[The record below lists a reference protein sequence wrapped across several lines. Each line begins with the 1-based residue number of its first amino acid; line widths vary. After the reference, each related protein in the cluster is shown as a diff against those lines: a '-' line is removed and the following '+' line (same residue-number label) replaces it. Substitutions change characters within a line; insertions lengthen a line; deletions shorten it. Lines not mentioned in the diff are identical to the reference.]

1 MEGNLQMD
9 EIKGLIQH
17 KMKRFLLCVLALAAS
32 LSLQAQR
39 VKKAEYTSDQLNSK
53 AVSKISWTTVTI
65 DKRFEPS
72 KEDNLATSPVIA
84 KYKPEVD
91 KYTEPI
97 GFCPNGLLRGYPV
110 APMSSWAVDAFFEY
124 AQNWIDTTSRKDISK
139 NVRIDFAL
147 MNFGGI
153 RTEMPKG
160 NVSKYD
166 ILSIFPFDNFL
177 VIEEMDGDK
186 VRMLMEFFAKTRGQV
201 LSNVSL
207 HIDGDSVKECL
218 IGGKPIDDN
227 RKYVVATIDFL
238 YQGGDNL
245 YPLKYSNWMV
255 ETHKK
260 LMDIFIEYIQNLTAQ
275 GKKIEKSKDNR
286 LVVENKKK

>member
-1 MEGNLQMD
+1 
-9 EIKGLIQH
+9 
-17 KMKRFLLCVLALAAS
+17 MKRILLCILAVASS

-39 VKKAEYTSDQLNSK
+39 VKKAEYTSDQLSNK
-53 AVSKISWTTVTI
+53 DFSKISWTAVTM
-65 DKRFEPS
+65 DKRYEVS
-72 KEDNLATSPVIA
+72 KEDNLATTPVIA

-91 KYTEPI
+91 RYCEPI
-97 GFCPNGLLRGYPV
+97 GVCPTGLLRGYPV
-110 APMSSWAVDAFFEY
+110 APMSSWAVDAFREY
-124 AQNWIDTTSRKDISK
+124 AQKWIDTTSRTDIDK
-139 NVRIDFAL
+139 NVKIDFAL

-166 ILSIFPFDNFL
+166 ILSIFPFDNYL

-186 VRMLMEFFAKTRGQV
+186 VRMLMEFFAKTKGQV
-201 LSNVSL
+201 MSNVYL
-207 HIDGDSVKECL
+207 HIDGDTVKECL

-245 YPLKYSNWMV
+245 YPLKNSNWMV
-255 ETHKK
+255 DTRKK
-260 LMDIFIEYIQNLTAQ
+260 MMDIFIEYIQNLTAQ
-275 GKKIEKSKDNR
+275 GKKIEKSADNR

>member
-1 MEGNLQMD
+1 
-9 EIKGLIQH
+9 
-17 KMKRFLLCVLALAAS
+17 MKSPIRIVLLVLAAASS

-39 VKKAEYTSDQLNSK
+39 VKKAEYTSAQLNNK
-53 AVSKISWTTVTI
+53 DFSKITWTTVTI
-65 DKRFEPS
+65 DKRYEAS
-72 KEDNLATSPVIA
+72 KGDNLASSYVIA

-91 KYTEPI
+91 KYLEPI
-97 GFCPNGLLRGYPV
+97 GFCPTGLLRGYPV
-110 APMSSWAVDAFFEY
+110 APMSSWAVDAFMEY
-124 AQNWIDTTSRKDISK
+124 AQNWIDTTSRKDIRK
-139 NVRIDFAL
+139 DLKIDFAL

-166 ILSIFPFDNFL
+166 ILSIFPFDNYL

-255 ETHKK
+255 DTRKK
-260 LMDIFIEYIQNLTAQ
+260 MMDIFIEYIQNLTAN
-275 GKKIEKSKDNR
+275 GKKIEKSMDNR

>member
-1 MEGNLQMD
+1 
-9 EIKGLIQH
+9 
-17 KMKRFLLCVLALAAS
+17 MKSPIRILLLVLAAASS

-39 VKKAEYTSDQLNSK
+39 VKKAEYTSAELNNK
-53 AVSKISWTTVTI
+53 DFSKISWTAVTL
-65 DKRFEPS
+65 DKRFDAS
-72 KEDNLATSPVIA
+72 KSDNLATSPVIA

-91 KYTEPI
+91 KYCEPI
-97 GFCPNGLLRGYPV
+97 GFCPTGLLRGYPV
-110 APMSSWAVDAFFEY
+110 APMSNWAVDAFREY
-124 AQNWIDTTSRKDISK
+124 AQNWIDTTSRKDIGK
-139 NVRIDFAL
+139 DVKIDFAL

-166 ILSIFPFDNFL
+166 ILSIFPFDNYL

-201 LSNVSL
+201 LSNVYL

-218 IGGKPIDDN
+218 IGGKPIDDS

-238 YQGGDNL
+238 FQGGDNL
-245 YPLKYSNWMV
+245 YPLKQCNWV
-255 ETHKK
+255 VDTRKK
-260 LMDIFIEYIQNLTAQ
+260 MMDIFIEYIQNLTAN
-275 GKKIEKSKDNR
+275 GKKIEKSEDNR

>member
-1 MEGNLQMD
+1 
-9 EIKGLIQH
+9 
-17 KMKRFLLCVLALAAS
+17 MKRILLCILAVAAS

-39 VKKAEYTSDQLNSK
+39 VKKAEYTSDQLNNK
-53 AVSKISWTTVTI
+53 EFSKISWTTVTI
-65 DKRFEPS
+65 DKRFEAS
-72 KEDNLATSPVIA
+72 AQDNLATTPIIA

-91 KYTEPI
+91 KYSEPI
-97 GFCPNGLLRGYPV
+97 GYCPTGLLRGYPV
-110 APMSSWAVDAFFEY
+110 APMSSWAVDAFREY
-124 AQNWIDTTSRKDISK
+124 AQRWIDTTSRKDIDK
-139 NVRIDFAL
+139 NTKIDFAL

-166 ILSIFPFDNFL
+166 ILSIFPFDNYL

-201 LSNVSL
+201 MSNVCL

-218 IGGKPIDDN
+218 IGGEPLDDN

-255 ETHKK
+255 DTRKK
-260 LMDIFIEYIQNLTAQ
+260 MMDIFIEYIQNLTAQ
-275 GKKIEKSKDNR
+275 GKKIEKTTDNR

>member
-1 MEGNLQMD
+1 
-9 EIKGLIQH
+9 
-17 KMKRFLLCVLALAAS
+17 MKSPYRLSPKIILCLASAFFLLAAAPES
-32 LSLQAQR
+32 SAQR
-39 VKKAEYTSDQLNSK
+39 VKKAEYTGAQLNNPAISK
-53 AVSKISWTTVTI
+53 MTWTTVTI
-65 DKRFEPS
+65 DSRFS
-72 KEDNLATSPVIA
+72 ASDADNLETSRIIG

-91 KYTEPI
+91 KYSEPI
-97 GFCPNGLLRGYPV
+97 GYCPTGLMRGYPV
-110 APMSSWAVDAFFEY
+110 APMSSWAVDAFMEY
-124 AQNWIDTTSRKDISK
+124 AQNWIDTTSRTDIDK
-139 NVRIDFAL
+139 NTKIDFAL

-166 ILSIFPFDNFL
+166 ILSIFPFDNYL

-201 LSNVSL
+201 LSNVML

-245 YPLKYSNWMV
+245 YPLKYSNWVV
-255 ETHKK
+255 ETRKK
-260 LMDIFIEYIQNLTAQ
+260 MMDIFIEYIQNLTAQ
-275 GKKIEKSKDNR
+275 GKKIEKSSDNR

>member
-1 MEGNLQMD
+1 
-9 EIKGLIQH
+9 
-17 KMKRFLLCVLALAAS
+17 MKSPIRIVLLVLAAASS

-39 VKKAEYTSDQLNSK
+39 VKKAEYTSAQLNNKDS
-53 AVSKISWTTVTI
+53 SKITWTTVTI
-65 DKRFEPS
+65 DKRYEAS
-72 KEDNLATSPVIA
+72 NGDNLASSSVIA

-91 KYTEPI
+91 KYLEPI
-97 GFCPNGLLRGYPV
+97 GFCPTGLLRGYPV
-110 APMSSWAVDAFFEY
+110 APMSSWAVDAFMEY
-124 AQNWIDTTSRKDISK
+124 AQNWIDTTSRKDIRK
-139 NVRIDFAL
+139 DVKIDFAL

-166 ILSIFPFDNFL
+166 ILSIFPFDNYL

-255 ETHKK
+255 DTRKK
-260 LMDIFIEYIQNLTAQ
+260 MMDIFIEYIQDLTAR
-275 GKKIEKSKDNR
+275 GKKIEKSTDNR

>member
-1 MEGNLQMD
+1 
-9 EIKGLIQH
+9 
-17 KMKRFLLCVLALAAS
+17 MKSPIRIVLLVLAAASS

-39 VKKAEYTSDQLNSK
+39 VKKAEYTSAQLNNK
-53 AVSKISWTTVTI
+53 DFSKITWTTVTI
-65 DKRFEPS
+65 DKRYEAS
-72 KEDNLATSPVIA
+72 KGDNLASSSVIA

-91 KYTEPI
+91 KYLEPI
-97 GFCPNGLLRGYPV
+97 GFCPTGLLRGYPV
-110 APMSSWAVDAFFEY
+110 APMSSWAVDAFMEY
-124 AQNWIDTTSRKDISK
+124 AQNWIDTTSRKDIRK
-139 NVRIDFAL
+139 DVKIDFAL

-166 ILSIFPFDNFL
+166 ILSIFPFDNYL

-255 ETHKK
+255 DTRKK
-260 LMDIFIEYIQNLTAQ
+260 MMDIFIEYIQDLTAR
-275 GKKIEKSKDNR
+275 GKKIEKSTDNR

>member
-1 MEGNLQMD
+1 
-9 EIKGLIQH
+9 
-17 KMKRFLLCVLALAAS
+17 MKRILLCILAVTAS

-39 VKKAEYTSDQLNSK
+39 VKKAEYTSAQLNNK
-53 AVSKISWTTVTI
+53 DFSKITWTTVTM
-65 DKRFEPS
+65 DKRYGVS
-72 KEDNLATSPVIA
+72 KEDNLATSPVIS

-91 KYTEPI
+91 KYCEPI
-97 GFCPNGLLRGYPV
+97 GVCPTGLLRGYPV
-110 APMSSWAVDAFFEY
+110 APMSSWAVDAFREY
-124 AQNWIDTTSRKDISK
+124 AQNWIDTTSRTDIDK
-139 NVRIDFAL
+139 NARIDFAL

-166 ILSIFPFDNFL
+166 ILSIFPFDNYL

-201 LSNVSL
+201 LSNVYL
-207 HIDGDSVKECL
+207 HIDGDTVKECL

-255 ETHKK
+255 DTRKK
-260 LMDIFIEYIQNLTAQ
+260 MMDIFIEYIQNLTAQ
-275 GKKIEKSKDNR
+275 GKKIEKSLDNR